1 MTTSMKMI
9 IAAIGVAVL
18 TSPVMAQQPEPHS
31 HAAATSIARAHGSV
45 ARIHE
50 RQVRA
55 QQVVGRE
62 PVQKTL
68 EDYLLEDC
76 KHNMYLSCN

>member
-1 MTTSMKMI
+1 MTTNMKMI

-18 TSPVMAQQPEPHS
+18 TSPVMAQQPEPHQ

-50 RQVRA
+50 HQVRA